1 MLEHCP
7 QKGKVGLSVQRE
19 PSSSSSEQ
27 EVEAMATGTGRGVE
41 MVRGLWKPPLGLFS
55 HRNRK
60 LERMEE

>member
-1 MLEHCP
+1 
-7 QKGKVGLSVQRE
+7 VQRE